1 MSQHR
6 NRETVPHYVTFAIP
20 KRSGGERLIHAPKRR
35 LKTVLRTLD
44 RLLVSK
50 LPKSEQAHGFIRGR
64 SIATNAAPH
73 VGKAVVLHF
82 DIKDCFPTIHFGR
95 VRGLL
100 IALGYSYPVAAA
112 LAVLMTESPRQP
124 VSAGGKLYHVPTGPR
139 VCVQGAPT
147 SPGLCNAILLRLDRR
162 LSGLAR
168 KHGFAYTRYADDL
181 SFSGDDKAKVAKLMK
196 LVPQIVAGEG
206 FAVNADKTRILRAGR
221 RQRITGVVVNKAMGL
236 SRQERRKLR
245 AALHR
250 QKVAGAAA
258 DASERLRL
266 HGKLA
271 YVFMLNRVQAVALGW
286 QRAARRSRATTS
298 DPGTL
303 SPR

>member
-1 MSQHR
+1 
-6 NRETVPHYVTFAIP
+6 
-20 KRSGGERLIHAPKRR
+20 
-35 LKTVLRTLD
+35 
-44 RLLVSK
+44 
-50 LPKSEQAHGFIRGR
+50 
-64 SIATNAAPH
+64 
-73 VGKAVVLHF
+73 
-82 DIKDCFPTIHFGR
+82 
-95 VRGLL
+95 
-100 IALGYSYPVAAA
+100 
-112 LAVLMTESPRQP
+112 
-124 VSAGGKLYHVPTGPR
+124 
-139 VCVQGAPT
+139 
-147 SPGLCNAILLRLDRR
+147 
-162 LSGLAR
+162 
-168 KHGFAYTRYADDL
+168 
-181 SFSGDDKAKVAKLMK
+181 MK